1 MKRRGLYRH
10 AQIHG
15 WKTGLK
21 LNTVLNVASQ
31 SRSVS
36 EVTKKTESKIE
47 SIDFPD
53 EYKVLGA
60 DLSLKRPSFC
70 LLSIENEDGIAKI
83 TDIKFKTVD
92 NKTKV
97 KPHGMLLDEIFDG
110 FAEIWPYGFTI
121 FAVRETEIMKM
132 KVPSERSLSKVVGLM
147 DWTLWRHAKSE
158 WYSIYPMTIKKLI
171 AGNGKAEKS
180 EVATALEKYIGKQDY
195 KCDDE
200 SDAAAVAIAW
210 LIQHGQIKEI

>member
-1 MKRRGLYRH
+1 M
-10 AQIHG
+10 A
-15 WKTGLK
+15 KTK
-21 LNTVLNVASQ
+21 
-31 SRSVS
+31 
-36 EVTKKTESKIE
+36 ESKVE
-47 SIDFPD
+47 SIVFPN

-70 LLSIENEDGIAKI
+70 LLSIENINGTAKI
-83 TDIKFKTVD
+83 IDVKFKTID

-97 KPHGMLLDEIFDG
+97 KPHGQLLDEIFDG
-110 FAEIWPYGFTI
+110 FADIWPFGSDV

-132 KVPSERSLSKVVGLM
+132 KVPSERSLSKVVGIM
-147 DWTLWRHAKSE
+147 DWALWRHAEKE

-180 EVATALEKYIGKQDY
+180 EVAAGLGKYIGVRMY

-210 LIQHGQIKEI
+210 LIQQGQIKESKVGFTSKQDEELPF